1 LFFEEDG
8 MADGV
13 QEPEIR
19 RIAAETAEGVDRLYR
34 RYGTWLLRTLATR
47 FRATAIEVDDLVQET
62 FLRVARY
69 PAEDAAR
76 HPQALLSRI
85 AVNLARDQ
93 LRRNVVHGGLGNTE
107 LDPFCDRVVEDDRHE
122 QLVLKQLVLG
132 LPRPLRDVFLLSR
145 YTGLTYDEIARH
157 LGISV
162 KTVEWRMSKAL
173 ALCALGLRD

>member
-1 LFFEEDG
+1 
-8 MADGV
+8 MPDGV
-13 QEPEIR
+13 PEPKTR
-19 RIAAETAEGVDRLYR
+19 AMAAEAAEGVDRLYR

-93 LRRNVVHGGLGNTE
+93 LRRNVVHGGLGETE
-107 LDPFCDRVVEDDRHE
+107 LKPFSDHVVEDDRHE
-122 QLVLKQLVLG
+122 QLVLKQVVLG

-173 ALCALGLRD
+173 ALCAQGLRD

>member
-1 LFFEEDG
+1 
-8 MADGV
+8 MPDGV
-13 QEPEIR
+13 PDPKTRQ
-19 RIAAETAEGVDRLYR
+19 IATEAAEGVDRLYR
-34 RYGTWLLRTLATR
+34 RYGTWLLRTLAMR

-76 HPQALLSRI
+76 HPQALLARI

-93 LRRNVVHGGLGNTE
+93 LRRNVVHGGLGEAE
-107 LDPFCDRVVEDDRHE
+107 LRPFSDAVVEDDRHE
-122 QLVLKQLVLG
+122 QLVLKQIVLG

>member
-1 LFFEEDG
+1 

-13 QEPEIR
+13 QEPKTAAM
-19 RIAAETAEGVDRLYR
+19 AAEAAEGVDRLYR

-93 LRRNVVHGGLGNTE
+93 LRRNVVHGGLGETE
-107 LDPFCDRVVEDDRHE
+107 LKPFSDRAVEDDRHE
-122 QLVLKQLVLG
+122 QLVLKQVVMG
-132 LPRPLRDVFLLSR
+132 LPKPLRDVFLLSR

-173 ALCALGLRD
+173 ALCAQGLRD

>member
-1 LFFEEDG
+1 MPEPYEKRP
-8 MADGV
+8 GV
-13 QEPEIR
+13 QVADP
-19 RIAAETAEGVDRLYR
+19 EGVERLYR
-34 RYGTWLLRTLATR
+34 RYGAWLLRTLATR

-62 FLRVARY
+62 FLRAARY

-93 LRRNVVHGGLGNTE
+93 LRRNVVHGGLGDAE
-107 LDPFCDRVVEDDRHE
+107 LAPFSDRAVDDDRHE
-122 QLVLKQLVLG
+122 QLVLKQTILA
-132 LPRPLRDVFLLSR
+132 LPLPFRDVFLLSR
-145 YTGLTYDEIARH
+145 YTGLTYDEIAHH

-173 ALCALGLRD
+173 ALCAAALRD

>member
-1 LFFEEDG
+1 

-13 QEPEIR
+13 QEPKATAM
-19 RIAAETAEGVDRLYR
+19 AAEAAEGVDRLYR
-34 RYGTWLLRTLATR
+34 HYGTWLLRTLATR

-93 LRRNVVHGGLGNTE
+93 LRRNVVHGGLGETE
-107 LDPFCDRVVEDDRHE
+107 LKPFSDHAVEDDRHE
-122 QLVLKQLVLG
+122 QLVLKQVVMG
-132 LPRPLRDVFLLSR
+132 LPQPLRDVFLLSR

-173 ALCALGLRD
+173 ALCSQGLRD